1 MESQHNPNEP
11 GKPTGPGQQGGQ
23 DKDREKQERERQQR
37 EREKQGGGGQQGG
50 GRRTGRRRPAA
61 RRTINLV
68 LSDYSDGGGQ
78 LPPFACPCADR
89 LQLQTNL
96 QPPRS

>member
-1 MESQHNPNEP
+1 VAAIS
-11 GKPTGPGQQGGQ
+11 
-23 DKDREKQERERQQR
+23 REATSK
-37 EREKQGGGGQQGG
+37 
-50 GRRTGRRRPAA
+50 ADD
-61 RRTINLV
+61 NLV

-89 LQLQTNL
+89 LQLKTNL